1 MRSLSVLTLAALL
14 LAGPTVAA
22 PKKKPAAAPAAQ
34 PAAAPAA
41 NEEVNAV
48 ALLAGARQVNEE
60 GTPTDASA
68 LLFDGLAESGA
79 QWEPAKTEPTISAI
93 IQLAEPFDLTRAQ
106 AINSLS
112 EGSYPGISTKR
123 LRLEYASNPAG
134 PWKKLADATLKKS
147 TSPQPITLT
156 PTKGVRYLKVTL
168 LENYGEENWWSLAE
182 LAVYGK
188 RSQPRATVNFSG
200 VWQTGYGEMVLTQEG
215 QRVWGCYGSGET
227 KAGDATVDGTLEGP
241 IFFGTFLEKSASGGQ
256 EAQGRGAIAFALTAE
271 RELSGVW
278 GNDVAGKDRT
288 GRWDGTPQKK
298 ASLTCEKPEKDL
310 GAELKKS
317 GRVVLRGILFDTGK
331 DVLRPESEP
340 VLEALAK
347 AMKGDPKSRYII
359 EGHTDNRGGE
369 AMNQDLSDRRAAR
382 VKSWLVAA
390 GIDGGRLDTKGYGQ
404 SRPALPNDSE
414 AGRAANRRV
423 EVAIK

>member
-1 MRSLSVLTLAALL
+1 MRSLVLILAALL
-14 LAGPTVAA
+14 ASPTVAA
-22 PKKKPAAAPAAQ
+22 PKKKAPPPAPAQQAATTPAAAPA
-34 PAAAPAA
+34 
-41 NEEVNAV
+41 EEINAV
-48 ALLAGARQVNEE
+48 ALLAGARQVNEA
-60 GTPTDASA
+60 GAPTDASA
-68 LLFDGLAESGA
+68 LLFDGLAENGA

-112 EGSYPGISTKR
+112 EGSYPGISTKK
-123 LRLEYASNPAG
+123 LRLETANNPAG
-134 PWKKLADATLKKS
+134 PWKKLVDASLKKG
-147 TSPQPITLT
+147 TSPQPITFS
-156 PTKGVRYLKVTL
+156 PASGVRYLKVTL

-182 LAVYGK
+182 LSVFGK
-188 RSQPRATVNFSG
+188 RSQPRGAVSFTG
-200 VWQTGYGEMVLTQEG
+200 AWQTPYGEMVLTQEG
-215 QRVWGCYGSGET
+215 QRVWGCYGSSES
-227 KAGDATVDGTLEGP
+227 KAGDATVEGTVDGP
-241 IFFGTFLEKSASGGQ
+241 VFFGTFLEKAAGGK
-256 EAQGRGAIAFALTAE
+256 GAVAFALTTE

-288 GRWDGTPQKK
+288 GRWDGTPIRK
-298 ASLTCEKPEKDL
+298 ATLTCEKPEKDL

-347 AMKGDPKSRYII
+347 AMKGDPKSSYLI

-369 AMNQDLSDRRAAR
+369 AMNQDLSERRAAR
-382 VKSWLVAA
+382 VKSWLTAA
-390 GIDGGRLDTKGYGQ
+390 GIEGARLETKGFGQ
-404 SRPALPNDSE
+404 SKPALPNDSE